1 MQAIV
6 PNAALAATGWT
17 NTNGG
22 VSSYQIDALA
32 YDTVN
37 NLLYAGT
44 TSQGVWSYN
53 GTTWTR
59 VYGGAGSSP
68 PPSADALAY
77 DSVQCPGQAN
87 DTAHDFSSQVA
98 CTNGQQ
104 IIAERPMYFC
114 YNGAWSGGSD
124 VVGFTL

>member
-44 TSQGVWSYN
+44 AGYETLISKPATS
-53 GTTWTR
+53 
-59 VYGGAGSSP
+59 
-68 PPSADALAY
+68 L
-77 DSVQCPGQAN
+77 
-87 DTAHDFSSQVA
+87 
-98 CTNGQQ
+98 
-104 IIAERPMYFC
+104 E
-114 YNGAWSGGSD
+114 
-124 VVGFTL
+124 